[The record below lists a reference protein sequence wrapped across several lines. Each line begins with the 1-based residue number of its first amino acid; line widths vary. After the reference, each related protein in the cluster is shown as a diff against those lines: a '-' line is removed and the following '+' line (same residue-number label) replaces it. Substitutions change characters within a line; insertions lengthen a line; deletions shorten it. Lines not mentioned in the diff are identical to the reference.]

1 MWNWQITPDLS
12 LTNAVRIDD
21 LHLRY
26 SGTLA
31 AGTGFTVADY
41 NPGLFNA
48 LYIRGPRV
56 SPRCNSCAKHASR
69 PDRRIPARQDL

>member
-1 MWNWQITPDLS
+1 MHGDAGNDTLYGGDG
-12 LTNAVRIDD
+12 ID
-21 LHLRY
+21 
-26 SGTLA
+26 
-31 AGTGFTVADY
+31 TVFGGDG
-41 NPGLFNA
+41 NDSGLFNA